1 MKKFLAVLSTL
12 VMVGSL
18 ASCGDNS
25 SSSNNNSSNDTKTT
39 TAAKDEATEAN
50 NNGGEDTS
58 SGKKTV
64 GIAMPTKS
72 LERWNRDGEYLK
84 DQFEA
89 AGYDVDLKYSDNK
102 TEQQNNDIQSMIAD
116 KVDLLLIAAIDGD
129 TLSQTLADAKSA
141 NIPVIAYD
149 RLIMNTDAVSYY
161 VSFDNYTVGKLQG
174 EFVRDALKLDSEA
187 GPFNIEFTAGD
198 PADNNAGYFF
208 NGAYDALE
216 QYIKDGKLKV
226 PSGKTTF
233 EQVATPTWSTDT
245 ALANMQNTLASYYSD
260 GTQLDVALCSNDS
273 TALGVAQAIASD
285 YSGSNAPLVTG
296 QDGDI
301 ANLKN
306 ILYKMLA
313 DYLRKNRVN
322 VKEMYFNI
330 DDFKNC
336 DLEKLNWEEKYSII
350 LIIIKTILP
359 ILNLDKMNNID
370 ITYNNIKNKFCKKNF
385 ILTPTNRN
393 INPFKF
399 FLKKINTLSTKRN
412 KNKTISKYSSLSSN
426 FNGYKTNILFNEQN
440 PFSTRSYSLLKI

>member
-1 MKKFLAVLSTL
+1 MKKFLAVLSTM
-12 VMVGSL
+12 VMLGSL
-18 ASCGDNS
+18 ASCGGTES
-25 SSSNNNSSNDTKTT
+25 SSDNNTSSDTKTT
-39 TAAKDEATEAN
+39 TAAKSDDKK
-50 NNGGEDTS
+50 EDSS

-84 DQFEA
+84 GKFEEE
-89 AGYDVDLKYSDNK
+89 GYEVDLKYSDNK

-129 TLSQTLADAKSA
+129 TLSQTLADAKDA

-174 EFVRDALKLDSEA
+174 EYVRDALKLDSED

-198 PADNNAGYFF
+198 PADNNAGFF
-208 NGAYDALE
+208 FKGAYEALE

-273 TALGVAQAIASD
+273 TALGVAQAISSD
-285 YSGSNAPLVTG
+285 YSGKNTPIVTG

-301 ANLKN
+301 ANLQNIVDGKQSMTVYKN
-306 ILYKMLA
+306 VSDEAGVTLDVAKAILSGQTPDGSLKLSAEASYDTDSYDNGVKKVPS
-313 DYLRKNRVN
+313 YLLVPYVITK
-322 VKEMYFNI
+322 
-330 DDFKNC
+330 DS
-336 DLEKLNWEEKYSII
+336 LEKLVDTGLYKWDSNKKY
-350 LIIIKTILP
+350 LE
-359 ILNLDKMNNID
+359 
-370 ITYNNIKNKFCKKNF
+370 
-385 ILTPTNRN
+385 
-393 INPFKF
+393 
-399 FLKKINTLSTKRN
+399 STA
-412 KNKTISKYSSLSSN
+412 
-426 FNGYKTNILFNEQN
+426 
-440 PFSTRSYSLLKI
+440 STT